1 MPLAK
6 FAPGCLL
13 TVLAFAWTCVA
24 FTADAHPRVIG
35 FERFHAGEKGDLVV
49 GGQLL
54 LGELNCTS
62 CHQVDKVVETYVQ
75 KKQAPVLDTVGS
87 RVRPNYLLKFLAD
100 PQTIKPGTTMPNVL
114 AGLPEAERK
123 EKVEAIVHF
132 LATTGTIGEAAAL
145 RQSVNRGD
153 NLYHHIGCLAC
164 HDPRKEDS
172 PKDPL
177 PTSIPLG
184 TPSRKYTVPGLTQFL
199 ADPLAV
205 RPGGRMPHLN
215 LEPQDAR
222 DIASFLLKDLDIS
235 SGLQFALYDGSWD
248 RLPDFSKLTP
258 KEVGEAGGFDVGVTK
273 KTDNFALRFDGHI
286 NIPKAGNYLFLIG
299 SDDGSRLFIDGKLV
313 IDNDGIHPFQQK
325 RKQMQITAGLH
336 AVAVEYF
343 EQGGEETLQVEYQA
357 EGQPQQ
363 KLDTLVAAPPAKK
376 SDKPEEG
383 AFVVNNDMAAK
394 GKEYFTTL
402 GCASCH
408 NLKKDGQQ
416 IVSKLT
422 APTLAQLKG
431 NGGCLK
437 DAPAKTPI
445 YALNEKQ
452 KQSITAAIAGINGP
466 PRRPLVGK
474 LASEELISQNL
485 VRFNCVACHSR
496 GQLGGVEEA
505 RNPHFKS
512 DMPEM
517 GDEGRLPPPLAGVG
531 AKLRPEW
538 MQTVFNEGA
547 KDRPYMFT
555 RMPKFGMA
563 NVGSLV
569 TALDEADK
577 NGLKPVPK
585 LDVEDSDKKFKAA
598 GRRLV
603 GGQAFGC
610 IKCHTFADKKSTGIQ
625 ALSLTTM
632 TKRLRPEWF
641 HHYMQAPQAYR
652 PGTRMPNVFPDGQT
666 TLPTVLE
673 GSVDKQDRAMWAYLA
688 DGDKAVL
695 PVGLVTGAIELIAY
709 DEAIMYRNFIEGAG
723 PRAIGVGY
731 PEKLNLAFD
740 ANNLRLALI
749 WQGAFM
755 DAARHWEGRGVGFQP
770 PLGDNVVKLTDGVPF
785 AALENDKAPWP
796 GVPAKEQ
803 GYRFGGYVLGPKR
816 MPTFEYSFG
825 EIKIVD
831 APVPYGEADVY
842 VFRRTLSLVSEKPIP
857 NLYFRAAAVGKIEET
872 GGGSYKMDGQWT
884 MKIGSKRK
892 PLVREN
898 NGKQELLVPVTF
910 DGKAASI
917 TQEFEW

>member
-1 MPLAK
+1 MQLAVLDLRIL
-6 FAPGCLL
+6 FAF
-13 TVLAFAWTCVA
+13 VVILAAETASFA
-24 FTADAHPRVIG
+24 ADSHPRVIG
-35 FERFHAGEKGDLVV
+35 FERFYAGDKAGAVA

-62 CHQVDKVVETYVQ
+62 CHQADKALETYIQ

-100 PQTIKPGTTMPNVL
+100 PQATKPGTTMPNVL

-132 LATTGTIGEAAAL
+132 LASTGSIGEAAAL
-145 RQSVNRGD
+145 RQSVNRGEA
-153 NLYHHIGCLAC
+153 LYHNIGCLAC

-199 ADPLAV
+199 SDPLSI

-235 SGLQFALYDGSWD
+235 SGLQFAMYEGSWNT
-248 RLPDFSKLTP
+248 LPDFSKLAP

-273 KTDNFALRFDGHI
+273 KTDSFALRFDGHI
-286 NIPKAGNYLFLIG
+286 NIPKEGNYLFLIG
-299 SDDGSRLFIDGKLV
+299 SDDGSRLYIDGNLV
-313 IDNDGIHPFQQK
+313 IDNNGIHPYQQK
-325 RKQMQITAGLH
+325 RKQMKIAAGLH
-336 AVAVEYF
+336 TVAVEYF
-343 EQGGEETLQVEYQA
+343 EQGGEETLKVEFQA

-363 KLDTLVAAPPAKK
+363 LLDTLIAAPPSKK
-376 SDKPEEG
+376 PDAPQDG
-383 AFVVNNDMAAK
+383 AFVVNNDLAAK
-394 GKEYFTTL
+394 GREHFATL

-408 NLKKDGQQ
+408 NLKKDDQQ
-416 IVSKLT
+416 IASKLT
-422 APTLAQLKG
+422 ALPLAQLKG
-431 NGGCLK
+431 TGRCL
-437 DAPAKTPI
+437 AEGPEKTPF
-445 YALNEKQ
+445 YALNAKQ
-452 KQSITAAIAGINGP
+452 RESMSAALTSVKNLP
-466 PRRPLVGK
+466 TEPLVK
-474 LASEELISQNL
+474 EELISQTL
-485 VRFNCVACHSR
+485 VRFNCVACHER
-496 GQLGGVEEA
+496 LKLGGVEEA

-517 GDEGRLPPPLAGVG
+517 GDEGRLPPALNGVG
-531 AKLRPEW
+531 AKLRTEW

-555 RMPKFGMA
+555 RMPKFGMG

-569 TALDEADK
+569 TALEEADK
-577 NGLKPVPK
+577 AGIKPIPK
-585 LDVEDSDKKFKAA
+585 IDADDNDKKFKAA

-610 IKCHTFADKKSTGIQ
+610 IKCHTFTNHKSTGIQ

-641 HHYMQAPQAYR
+641 HHYMQNPQAYR

-666 TLPTVLE
+666 TLPNILD
-673 GSVDKQDRAMWAYLA
+673 GSIDKQDRSMWAYLS

-695 PVGLVTGAIELIAY
+695 PVGLVTGAIELIAF

-749 WQGAFM
+749 WQGAFI
-755 DAARHWEGRGVGFQP
+755 DAARHWEGRGAGFQP
-770 PLGDNVVKLTDGVPF
+770 PLGDNIVKLTDGVPF
-785 AALENDKAPWP
+785 ALLENEKAPWP
-796 GVPAKEQ
+796 AAPAKEQ
-803 GYRFGGYVLGPKR
+803 GYRFNGYRLGEKR
-816 MPTFEYSFG
+816 QPTFLYSFG
-825 EIKIVD
+825 EIKITD
-831 APVPYGEADVY
+831 HPVPYGEDDVF
-842 VFRRTLSLVSEKPIP
+842 VLRRTMTLTSEKPVA
-857 NLYFRAAAVGKIEET
+857 NLHFRAAAAGKIEDV
-872 GGGSYKMDGQWT
+872 GGGLYKIDGLWT
-884 MKIGSKRK
+884 MKIGSNQKS
-892 PLVREN
+892 LVREN
-898 NGKQELLVPVTF
+898 SGKWELLVPLSFEGRT
-910 DGKAASI
+910 ASVA
-917 TQEFEW
+917 QEFEW